1 MSEKT
6 KKKSNSSGASLFRVG
21 LTRFG
26 RVAGIIGAFIGAILL
41 WLYAIGYD
49 STLFERTFDGVEI
62 TLEGAEKLAGEKGF
76 TLAEEQRFSSITIVA
91 KGKRSELNELK
102 ASDFKAVVDL
112 SMAEH
117 AGEQTLNIVV
127 FSPNGTEVVSQSSS
141 TVTVF
146 VDEFTQ
152 RNDLLS
158 VSVDTGHGYIMT
170 EGVTSVDA
178 IPNPL
183 SVLVSGPRSEL
194 EKIEGAY
201 VRFNLDGHEVGD
213 NIYGYGA
220 IELRDKN
227 GAVINNPYIS
237 VSDTTAYVSIS
248 VTKQKTVPI
257 RVMFVGGVFDPSQVS
272 VSLSSDSITVSGS
285 PASVAAI
292 SELVLEIDETTIE
305 DSKEFEFAIG
315 SMLPNGISNESGN
328 SKVSVKVTLPEM
340 SVRSYHIT
348 KEAIEIVNLPEGYTY
363 KINSGVSV
371 KVIGPRDAFAQI
383 DPDAVTAVADFDNV
397 TVEPDGSYTA
407 SIRVS
412 LGNEA
417 SSVYVQNADYRI
429 SFTVE
434 ATDKQAE

>member
-1 MSEKT
+1 MKIN
-6 KKKSNSSGASLFRVG
+6 KSSDASQRKGKLP
-21 LTRFG
+21 RFG
-26 RVAGIIGAFIGAILL
+26 RIAGLVGAFIGAMLL

-49 STLFERTFDGVEI
+49 STLFERTFDGVEM
-62 TLEGAEKLAGEKGF
+62 TLEGAEKLASEKGF

-91 KGKRSELNELK
+91 KGKRSELNELR
-102 ASDFKAVVDL
+102 ASDFRAVVDL

-127 FSPNGTEVVSQSSS
+127 FSPNGIEVVSQSST

-158 VSVDTGHGYIMT
+158 VSVETGNGYVMT
-170 EGVTSVDA
+170 DGVSSVEA

-194 EKIEGAY
+194 EKIDGAY

-227 GAVINNPYIS
+227 GNVINNPYIS

-248 VTKQKTVPI
+248 VTKQKTVPV
-257 RVMFVGGVFDPSQVS
+257 RVMFSGGIFDPSQVS
-272 VSLSSDSITVSGS
+272 LSLSSSSVTVSGS
-285 PASVAAI
+285 PSAIASFD
-292 SELVLEIDETTIE
+292 ELVLEIDETTIE
-305 DSKEFEFAIG
+305 NSKEFEFAIG
-315 SMLPNGISNESGN
+315 SMLPGGISNESGN
-328 SKVSVKVTLPEM
+328 SKITVKVALPEM

-348 KEAIEIVNLPEGYTY
+348 KEAIEIVNLPNGYTY
-363 KINSGVSV
+363 KIKSGISI
-371 KVIGPRDAFAQI
+371 KAIGPREAFSQI
-383 DPDAVTAVADFDNV
+383 DPNEVTAVADFDNV

-407 SIRVS
+407 SVRVS
-412 LGNEA
+412 LGSDV
-417 SSVYVQNADYRI
+417 SSVYVQNVDYTI
-429 SFTVE
+429 NFTIDSE
-434 ATDKQAE
+434 E